1 MGSSAAHFRAVGRR
15 GVSGL
20 EVRHLPDPA
29 KLRDLAARWAVLGAQ
44 LQALATT
51 VEVEADAP
59 PALSGWDWTGQA
71 RDAAATAGGHV
82 HDHVNRVAAEV
93 QKMADGLNETAHMV
107 EEEIRKEKAI
117 FIATILSVPI
127 MGASLVADA
136 VFGSIEVAIALVD
149 TLIVNVARFVGV
161 GVAAATDIGRF
172 FAPAIVFGGEAA
184 VEDIIAQAIAHV
196 IVGDAVHID
205 PAEVGM
211 VAGLGAAT
219 GLLFGQE
226 MPWKGAKGGP

>member
-82 HDHVNRVAAEV
+82 HDHVNKVAAEV
-93 QKMADGLNETAHMV
+93 QNMADGLNETAGKV
-107 EEEIRKEKAI
+107 EEEIRKEKAV

-136 VFGSIEVAIALVD
+136 VFGIFQSVIAVVD
-149 TLIVNVARFVGV
+149 ALIVNVARYVGV
-161 GVAAATDIGRF
+161 GLEASTAGSPRAPCAAAPGYPTWSRPTGWSRRGASCRTSRNRRGRL
-172 FAPAIVFGGEAA
+172 AWIMKRHPYGRVCP
-184 VEDIIAQAIAHV
+184 VLRRRCTRRTQRR
-196 IVGDAVHID
+196 
-205 PAEVGM
+205 
-211 VAGLGAAT
+211 
-219 GLLFGQE
+219 
-226 MPWKGAKGGP
+226 